1 MNENIDIAII
11 GAATPVGEALLEQL
25 VTRHFPVKELIPLAF
40 DTDDDDTDDYEDI
53 DSNTTVPFGD
63 KHLQIQN
70 IAAFNFS
77 NVALVFLCQVDD
89 SYQPVVD
96 RILDAGCRIIEIGSN
111 LQNAPAVIADV
122 NSDGD
127 LLSQNQHIRSASGL
141 GVVLTQLLKPVND
154 ALGINALNYTALQ
167 SVSDKG
173 KAGIDELAMQTTS
186 LLNTRPIKAAVFK
199 QQISFNVMPDDS
211 EINTTGYTRRELDLI
226 EELKYFLLDSRSS
239 DSSIVGSMVHV
250 PVFYGVS
257 VDVHLELNTETDLH
271 SIEKL
276 LAQCSSLE
284 IKPIDEIISPVSHAA
299 EMDKIFIN
307 RIRLDPQDPKRLNF
321 WCVTDTIK
329 SGCAINGVQIAEIL
343 VKHHL

>member
-1 MNENIDIAII
+1 MNEKLDIAIV

-25 VTRHFPVKELIPLAF
+25 LIRNFPIEKLIPLAF
-40 DTDDDDTDDYEDI
+40 ENDTDEDS
-53 DSNTTVPFGD
+53 DSTVQFGD
-63 KHLQIQN
+63 KHVHIQN
-70 IAAFNFS
+70 IASFNFA
-77 NVALVFLCQVDD
+77 NVRLVFLCQVDE

-111 LQNAPAVIADV
+111 LQNATAVIADV
-122 NSDGD
+122 NSDED
-127 LLSQNQHIRSASGL
+127 VLNQNQHIRSASGL
-141 GVVLTQLLKPVND
+141 GVVLAQVLKPIND
-154 ALGINALNYTALQ
+154 ELGIKSLHFTALQ

-186 LLNTRPIKAAVFK
+186 LLNTRPIKSSVFK

-211 EINTTGYTRRELDLI
+211 DINVTGYTRRERDLI
-226 EELKYFLLDSRSS
+226 DELEYFLFDNGSTNT
-239 DSSIVGSMVHV
+239 SILGSMVHI

-257 VDVHLELNTETDLH
+257 VDMYLELNSETDLH
-271 SIEKL
+271 SIKKL
-276 LAQCSSLE
+276 ISSCSSVE

-307 RIRLDPQDPKRLNF
+307 RIRQDPQDPKRLNF

-329 SGCAINGVQIAEIL
+329 SGSAINGVQIAEIL

>member
-1 MNENIDIAII
+1 MSENLEIAIV
-11 GAATPVGEALLEQL
+11 GAATPVGEAVLEQL
-25 VTRHFPVKELIPLAF
+25 GKSDVSVSKLIPLAL
-40 DTDDDDTDDYEDI
+40 DDNGDDDTDVTIEF
-53 DSNTTVPFGD
+53 DS
-63 KHLQIQN
+63 KHLHVQN

-77 NVALVFLCQVDD
+77 TVQLVFLCQVGD
-89 SYQPVVD
+89 SYQPIVD

-111 LQNAPAVIADV
+111 LQNAPAIIATV
-122 NSDGD
+122 NSDD
-127 LLSQNQHIRSASGL
+127 ESLKDNQHIRSASAL
-141 GVVLTQLLKPVND
+141 GVVLSQILKPIND
-154 ALGINALNYTALQ
+154 KFGIKSLNFTALQ

-186 LLNTRPIKAAVFK
+186 LLNTKPIKASVFK

-211 EINTTGYTRRELDLI
+211 DINTTGYTRLELDLMD
-226 EELKYFLLDSRSS
+226 ELRYFLFTNTDSTSS
-239 DSSIVGSMVHV
+239 VTGSMIFI

-257 VDVHLELNTETDLH
+257 TDVTFELSSETDLQ

-276 LAQCSSLE
+276 ISECSGVE
-284 IKPIDEIISPVSHAA
+284 IKPVDEIITPVSHAA

-307 RIRLDPQDPKRLNF
+307 RLRQDPHDPKRLNF

-329 SGCAINGVQIAEIL
+329 SGSAINGVHLAEIL